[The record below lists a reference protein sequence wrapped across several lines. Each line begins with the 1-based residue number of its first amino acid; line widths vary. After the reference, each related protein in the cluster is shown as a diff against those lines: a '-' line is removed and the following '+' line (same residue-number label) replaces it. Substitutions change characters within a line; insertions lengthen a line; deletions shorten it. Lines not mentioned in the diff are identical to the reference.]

1 MIKIVS
7 PERMTDAQKT
17 QSKVASELA
26 ARLLD
31 VVDNHSV
38 TIAVNALVRALAHIA
53 TEDQP
58 PAGMLLERI
67 QLMVDLLRADTV
79 EHWTLRGGK

>member
-7 PERMTDAQKT
+7 PERMTDAQET

-38 TIAVNALVRALAHIA
+38 TIAVNALVRALAYIA
-53 TEDQP
+53 AEDQP

-79 EHWTLRGGK
+79 EYWTLRGGK